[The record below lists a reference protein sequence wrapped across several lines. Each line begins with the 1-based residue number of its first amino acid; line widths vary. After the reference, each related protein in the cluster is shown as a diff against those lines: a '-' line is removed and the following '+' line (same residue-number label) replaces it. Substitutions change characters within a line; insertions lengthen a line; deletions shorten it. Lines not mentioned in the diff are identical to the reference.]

1 MTCHRQDSIAL
12 TLWLAIGLISCREA
26 LAPGLP
32 TEDAGEIQA
41 FLGARII
48 DGSGREPIEN
58 GVLVV
63 REGRIAAVG
72 PSESTAVPEGAQ
84 RIDVSGRTIVP
95 GFVVTHGHVGQTKGL
110 ESGPENYTEEN
121 VLSQL
126 ALYARYGVTTVVSLG
141 SDANPALGVRDG
153 QHTKDLRRARLYI
166 AGEQLS
172 GQTAEE
178 AVAAVDEM
186 ADRGVDFI
194 KIRVDDNLGTTEK
207 SSPEF
212 YGAAIRRAHER
223 GLKTAAHL
231 FYLEDA
237 KGLLNADIDLL
248 AHSVRDQEV
257 DEELIALIKEKNVC
271 QTPTLV
277 REMVSFVYEDVPDF
291 FADPFFLEEVD
302 SSVVEQLKDPERQR
316 QVRESASAQ
325 AYKKALDVAMTNL
338 KKLADAGAT
347 ISFGTDSGPPARF
360 QGYFEHL
367 EMEYMAE
374 TGLTPMQILVAA
386 TGNSA
391 RCVGLDEDFGT
402 LESGKWADFVVLRE
416 NPLVDIENTRSI
428 ESVWIAG
435 NEVPRPHR
443 VGRRADRVAIRGSL
457 RREPR
462 RGSRG
467 GRRR

>member
-1 MTCHRQDSIAL
+1 MRCHHLGPIAL
-12 TLWLAIGLISCREA
+12 TAWLAIGLVSCEEA

-32 TEDAGEIQA
+32 AEKVGAIKA
-41 FLGARII
+41 FLGATII
-48 DGSGREPIEN
+48 DGTGGEPIEN

-63 REGRIAAVG
+63 REGRVDAVG
-72 PSESTAVPEGAQ
+72 PSGSTALPEGTQ
-84 RIDVSGRTIVP
+84 RIDVSGRTIIP
-95 GFVVTHGHVGQTKGL
+95 GIILTHGHVGQSKGL
-110 ESGPENYTEEN
+110 ESGPENYTEVN

-126 ALYARYGVTTVVSLG
+126 GLYARYGVTTVVSLG

-153 QHTKDLRRARLYI
+153 QHTKDIRRARLYI

-178 AVAAVDEM
+178 AVAAVDAI
-186 ADRGVDFI
+186 ADQGVDFI

-212 YGAAIRRAHER
+212 YRAAIRRAHER
-223 GLKTAAHL
+223 GLKAAAHL
-231 FYLEDA
+231 FYLDDA
-237 KGLLNADIDLL
+237 KGLLKADIDLL

-257 DEELIALIKEKNVC
+257 DEELIALIKEKNAC

-277 REMVSFVYEDVPDF
+277 REMVSYVYEDVPDF
-291 FADPFFLEEVD
+291 FADPFFFDEVD
-302 SSVVEQLKDPERQR
+302 PDVLSQLKDPERQ
-316 QVRESASAQ
+316 QGVRESASAR

-338 KKLADAGAT
+338 KRLADAGAT

-374 TGLTPMQILVAA
+374 AGLTPMQILVAA

-391 RCVGLDEDFGT
+391 RCVGLDDDFGT
-402 LESGKWADFVVLRE
+402 LQSGKWADFVVLRE
-416 NPLVDIENTRSI
+416 NPLVDIKNTRSI

-435 NEVPRPHR
+435 NEVPARTR
-443 VGRRADRVAIRGSL
+443 SGAART
-457 RREPR
+457 E
-462 RGSRG
+462 
-467 GRRR
+467 